1 MPSPP
6 YASLFRRQGSVAGTY
21 APDPEAPK
29 NRGEWMAQV
38 GSGEVDAP
46 HWLMPDETAFLPG
59 QGMIGDLAATGLRK
73 MAKVPL
79 MGLAGITVYHGS
91 PYKFSKFLK
100 EKIGTGEGAQAYGHG
115 LYFAEDPKVAGSYKR
130 ALQENIIRQNG
141 QIVDLKKTQSWQ
153 DPIWNK
159 AVRTYAD
166 FWGDKQAA
174 IKSLEEQ
181 ATRASKNGLRK
192 DAEVYSNS
200 AKYLKEETG
209 LSFEE
214 TGSLYH
220 VDLPDS
226 KIEKMLD
233 WDKPLSEQ
241 PKEIRDRITGYL
253 SGQGGL
259 NRVNSILSTKFESMD
274 ELRGSEVYKLLA
286 QIRGGEMYKKSGGAI
301 RSEPDEKWASEFLY
315 SLGIPGIKYLD
326 QGSRPVDIV
335 DKNIKAAY
343 EQFKG
348 DVEKAADYLVGY
360 LHDTPANKAKA
371 RKHYVDTMNKAGKQ
385 TRNFVVFN
393 PDDVK
398 ILERK

>member
-1 MPSPP
+1 MPLFAGWNALASMARPENALASQIQRRNALAAWNP
-6 YASLFRRQGSVAGTY
+6 YARDASQPRNIR
-21 APDPEAPK
+21 
-29 NRGEWMAQV
+29 EWMAAV
-38 GSGEVDAP
+38 GGGEVEAP
-46 HWLMPDETAFLPG
+46 HWAIPDETAFIPG
-59 QGMIGDLAATGLRK
+59 QGVVGDFAQMLAGRALKAGML
-73 MAKVPL
+73 P
-79 MGLAGITVYHGS
+79 LAGITVYHGS
-91 PYKFSKFLK
+91 PYKFTKFLK

-259 NRVNSILSTKFESMD
+259 NRVNSNLFTKFESMD
-274 ELRGSEVYKLLA
+274 ELRGGEVYKLLA
-286 QIRGGEMYKKSGGAI
+286 QIRGEEMYKKSGGAI

-326 QGSRPVDIV
+326 AGSR
-335 DKNIKAAY
+335 AGG
-343 EQFKG
+343 KG
-348 DVEKAADYLVGY
+348 
-360 LHDTPANKAKA
+360 
-371 RKHYVDTMNKAGKQ
+371 